1 MRVPG
6 TLRRSFARRAPK
18 AHEAAHTAPA
28 ERELAEIVSYL
39 LNQTPAGAALFV
51 DELERGLSRLLRHPF
66 SAQQTDMPGV
76 RRLSLRRFPY
86 SVFHTVEVDEI
97 VVLHIRH
104 GHGARCRMT
113 TKPSAPP

>member
-1 MRVPG
+1 MK
-6 TLRRSFARRAPK
+6 LRY
-18 AHEAAHTAPA
+18 TAPA
-28 ERELAEIVSYL
+28 ERELTEIVSYL
-39 LNQTPAGAALFV
+39 VNQTPAGAALFV

-76 RRLSLRRFPY
+76 RRLSLRRFPTPC
-86 SVFHTVEVDEI
+86 STRSRLTRLSFCTFGT
-97 VVLHIRH
+97 

>member
-1 MRVPG
+1 MK
-6 TLRRSFARRAPK
+6 LRYTAR
-18 AHEAAHTAPA
+18 A

-39 LNQTPAGAALFV
+39 LNQTPADAALFV

-104 GHGARCRMT
+104 GARR
-113 TKPSAPP
+113 PLSNDDQA

>member
-1 MRVPG
+1 MK
-6 TLRRSFARRAPK
+6 LRY
-18 AHEAAHTAPA
+18 TAPA

-86 SVFHTVEVDEI
+86 SVFHTGLSHLSFAELGEEACKES
-97 VVLHIRH
+97 LAQ
-104 GHGARCRMT
+104 GGAKELT
-113 TKPSAPP
+113 FQ